1 IPAGWEVGIID
12 HIADITTGKLDS
24 NAEVLGGKYPFFTCS
39 QNPTTIDNYA
49 FDDNVILI
57 AGNNASGNF
66 HINRYK
72 GKFNAYQRTYIVTS
86 KNNIYLEYLYQVL
99 KEETQLLKNQ
109 GKGSQ
114 TKFLTLGMLTGI
126 KIFTKT
132 SDLISKFYEL
142 VDPIYTK
149 IHLNNQENQQL
160 TQLRD
165 WLLPMLMNGQ
175 ITVK

>member
-1 IPAGWEVGIID
+1 M
-12 HIADITTGKLDS
+12 
-24 NAEVLGGKYPFFTCS
+24 
-39 QNPTTIDNYA
+39 
-49 FDDNVILI
+49 
-57 AGNNASGNF
+57 
-66 HINRYK
+66 
-72 GKFNAYQRTYIVTS
+72 
-86 KNNIYLEYLYQVL
+86 

-165 WLLPMLMNGQ
+165 WLLPML
-175 ITVK
+175 

>member
-1 IPAGWEVGIID
+1 
-12 HIADITTGKLDS
+12 
-24 NAEVLGGKYPFFTCS
+24 
-39 QNPTTIDNYA
+39 
-49 FDDNVILI
+49 
-57 AGNNASGNF
+57 ASGNF

-149 IHLNNQENQQL
+149 IHLNNQPKIEVNTL
-160 TQLRD
+160 HLDPKNNLWIGTAG
-165 WLLPMLMNGQ
+165 NGVFR
-175 ITVK
+175 INLSTSKIVNFTKKEGLSNETIAFIFND